1 MDMIHQGTV
10 AADVIR
16 MREIDPDA
24 VILATPGAF
33 FKSNRAFAHQFWL
46 DCSSEN
52 WFPRSLRELN
62 NPHLLSRS
70 WQGEWKGE
78 IAARQQLE
86 DAARMA
92 AGLIYR
98 SRASITLMVSEYNSL
113 GLEQEGHLHE
123 LVMESVVAP

>member
-1 MDMIHQGTV
+1 MIHQGTV

-24 VILATPGAF
+24 VILATPRAF

-52 WFPRSLRELN
+52 WFPRILRELN
-62 NPHLLSRS
+62 NPYLLSCS

-78 IAARQQLE
+78 IDSRQRWE
-86 DAARMA
+86 DAARMV
-92 AGLIYR
+92 AGLIIPVR
-98 SRASITLMVSEYNSL
+98 GPDHPA
-113 GLEQEGHLHE
+113 GQ
-123 LVMESVVAP
+123 